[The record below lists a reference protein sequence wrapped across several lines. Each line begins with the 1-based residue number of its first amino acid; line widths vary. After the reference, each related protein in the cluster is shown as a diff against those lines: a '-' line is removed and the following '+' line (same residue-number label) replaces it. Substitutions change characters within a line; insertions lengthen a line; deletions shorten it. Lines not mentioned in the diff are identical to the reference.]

1 MVLEFHEKNPDRRKL
16 KKISDSLKEGE
27 VYICPTDTVYSIIAD
42 SHSKTGVERLY
53 TIKKIPKNQPLSLLC
68 NSIEMASSIV
78 ETMPNTVFKIMKK
91 LTPGPY
97 TFILKANKLLPK
109 PSFLHQKEKQIGIR
123 IPNQKIL
130 LDLIEIHDSPLTAT
144 SASVTDDFYIEM
156 DDLEETYGKLVEGI
170 IDGGIQSI
178 ELSTILD
185 CISDPIQ
192 ILREGK
198 GIDQLQALIQS

>member
-1 MVLEFHEKNPDRRKL
+1 MIIEFHEKNPDRRKL
-16 KKISDSLKEGE
+16 KKISDSLKEGA
-27 VYICPTDTVYSIIAD
+27 VYIFPTDTVYSLVAD
-42 SHSKTGVERLY
+42 SHSKSGVEKLY
-53 TIKKIPKNQPLSLLC
+53 IIKKIPKNQPLSLLC

-78 ETMPNTVFKIMKK
+78 ETLPNSVFKIMKK

-109 PSFLHQKEKQIGIR
+109 PSIAHQKEKQIGIR

-130 LDLIEIHDSPLTAT
+130 LDLIEIHESPLTAT
-144 SASVTDDFYIEM
+144 SASVSDDFYIQTE
-156 DDLEETYGKLVEGI
+156 DLQETYGKFVEGI
-170 IDGGIQSI
+170 VDGGIQTI

-198 GIDQLQALIQS
+198 GSDLLEEMLR

>member
-42 SHSKTGVERLY
+42 SHSKIGVERLY